1 MNGRLSYVI
10 LIGDIGGGKST
21 VVEKVTGIPEM
32 TLAGSGLCGTKTSD
46 VIVSVDGSLIICDT
60 PGENVIGDAL
70 SSSLK
75 IVRALNFMPVNLLL
89 VIVKADIR
97 IERVVKQISSYPQ
110 RFEDFPKELIGYCIT
125 HMDTVSWTE
134 DLLIHCLKSDFGI
147 EKVIFNFSK
156 KESRTIIQEINDQ
169 CLKNEPVSISIDSEI
184 FLKLFTIHKRDIKIL
199 RRTRTHVG
207 RFKKFEQD
215 FCRHLEKYTDIE
227 QRNMIFEFQTWMYD
241 QILETQKEFSRK
253 NNFSY
258 SGGPELVNEVGHIA
272 SLTNELRQILRNVRT
287 EAMKHHADVV
297 TDFRKC
303 PYCGEICQKV
313 EDFREDNQCGNSQ
326 RSNCSRMAPAKGPSN
341 FCIANYACT
350 KDVNLI
356 PQEHRDTWKNHYD
369 QTLRQKPKLQ
379 IRKVTGF

>member
-32 TLAGSGLCGTKTSD
+32 TLASSGLCGTKTSD

-156 KESRTIIQEINDQ
+156 KESRTIIQEI
-169 CLKNEPVSISIDSEI
+169 
-184 FLKLFTIHKRDIKIL
+184 
-199 RRTRTHVG
+199 
-207 RFKKFEQD
+207 
-215 FCRHLEKYTDIE
+215 
-227 QRNMIFEFQTWMYD
+227 
-241 QILETQKEFSRK
+241 KE
-253 NNFSY
+253 
-258 SGGPELVNEVGHIA
+258 
-272 SLTNELRQILRNVRT
+272 
-287 EAMKHHADVV
+287 
-297 TDFRKC
+297 
-303 PYCGEICQKV
+303 
-313 EDFREDNQCGNSQ
+313 
-326 RSNCSRMAPAKGPSN
+326 
-341 FCIANYACT
+341 
-350 KDVNLI
+350 
-356 PQEHRDTWKNHYD
+356 
-369 QTLRQKPKLQ
+369 
-379 IRKVTGF
+379 